1 MRKRVLHI
9 LNTSSYSGAENVVIN
24 IIKCLPLDYECAYVS
39 MDGAIRRILEKNE
52 IEFLPVKKV
61 TINEMRR
68 VVALFNPDIIHAH
81 DYTTSII
88 CALSRLKAPIIS
100 HLHNNSPWIKSLHP
114 YSFIYWLSTINYRK
128 VITVSESILDEYVFG
143 RFIRNKA
150 VVMQNPIDKNS
161 IISKSIQNNRDYKG
175 NFDIVFLG
183 RMSEAKNPIRFI
195 KIISNLREKL
205 PNISVAIIGDGELL
219 EECKKMVVKLGLEN
233 VITFTGFL
241 ENPYSLLAKSKVLC
255 MTSKWEGFGL
265 AAVEAL
271 CLGIPVVGT
280 TVGGLVELI
289 NDKCGLLTEDD
300 EDYINEVVKLITDE
314 EYWNIKANNA
324 KIRSLI
330 FDSKNEYI
338 DNLINTYNQI

>member
-24 IIKCLPLDYECAYVS
+24 IIKCLPLDFECAYVS
-39 MDGAIRRILEKNE
+39 MDGSIRIILEKSK
-52 IEFLPVKKV
+52 IEFLPIKKA

-88 CALSRLKAPIIS
+88 CAISRLKVPVIS

-114 YSFIYWLSTINYRK
+114 YSFIYWLSTMKYIK
-128 VITVSESILDEYVFG
+128 VITVSESILHEYVFG
-143 RFIRNKA
+143 SFLISKA
-150 VVMQNPIDKNS
+150 VVMQNPIDRNS
-161 IISKSIQNNRDYKG
+161 IISKSIQSNRDYTG
-175 NFDIVFLG
+175 NFNIVFLG
-183 RMSEAKNPIRFI
+183 RMSEAKNPFRFI
-195 KIISNLREKL
+195 KIISNLRKSL

-219 EECKKMVVKLGLEN
+219 DECKKMVKRLDLQD

-241 ENPYSLLAKSKVLC
+241 ENPYSILAKSKVLC

-265 AAVEAL
+265 VAVEAL
-271 CLGIPVVGT
+271 CLGVPVVGT
-280 TVGGLVELI
+280 SVGGLINLI
-289 NDKCGLLTEDD
+289 NDNCGLLTDEDD
-300 EDYINEVVKLITDE
+300 DYINEVVKLITDE

-324 KIRSLI
+324 KIRSVI
-330 FDSKNEYI
+330 FDSQNEYM
-338 DNLINTYNQI
+338 DNLINIYNQI